1 MTAITTF
8 TSVLVNK
15 LQDSSRECFDFPLD
29 PYHQVLNSR

>member
-15 LQDSSRECFDFPLD
+15 LQDSPGECFKVSTRYTL
-29 PYHQVLNSR
+29 LSLG